1 MKTVKKENGIKFVMD
16 KNGTRAFQYR
26 NAPVTLDGEDFIYD
40 TTFRISDK
48 EIVIYGENKYLT
60 KKLNMEIEVRGV
72 CENNFDTNST
82 YVVLSSNCSTLIRS
96 VKDMCHEVEN
106 LIKEIMKCETKFTY
120 VGVIRNLGSDH
131 FMCEMLC
138 NLKNYAEEEKV
149 FKKWH
154 GTVQKYSI
162 DSMRSFDEIKEY
174 IVGIVKY
181 SDSCE
186 YICSDYVYHNVIVYH
201 GDCDYDRLLSVFERK
216 KNEGYFK
223 TIESKKICLG
233 IARNERIATGEI
245 LTHLEPYKIITKNM
259 RDMGY
264 YYYIYSVKI
273 YHMEET
279 DFENIHCFF
288 IPKPLSK

>member
-26 NAPVTLDGEDFIYD
+26 NAPVTTDGRDFIYD
-40 TTFRISDK
+40 ATFLISEK
-48 EIVIYGENKYLT
+48 EIVIYGENKYLIQ
-60 KKLNMEIEVRGV
+60 KLNIEIEARGV

-96 VKDMCHEVEN
+96 VKDMRHEVEN
-106 LIKEIMKCETKFTY
+106 LIKEIMKCETEFTY

-131 FMCEMLC
+131 FICEMLC

-149 FKKWH
+149 LKKWQ

-174 IVGIVKY
+174 IVSIVKY
-181 SDSCE
+181 SNSCE
-186 YICSDYVYHNVIVYH
+186 CICSKHVHYNAIICH
-201 GDCDYDRLLSVFERK
+201 GDYDYDRLLSTFERK

-233 IARNERIATGEI
+233 IARNERIVTGEI
-245 LTHLEPYKIITKNM
+245 LTHLEPYKIITKDM
-259 RDMGY
+259 RDMRY
-264 YYYIYSVKI
+264 YYYMYSVKI

-279 DFENIHCFF
+279 DFEHNYRFS
-288 IPKPLSK
+288 IPEPSST